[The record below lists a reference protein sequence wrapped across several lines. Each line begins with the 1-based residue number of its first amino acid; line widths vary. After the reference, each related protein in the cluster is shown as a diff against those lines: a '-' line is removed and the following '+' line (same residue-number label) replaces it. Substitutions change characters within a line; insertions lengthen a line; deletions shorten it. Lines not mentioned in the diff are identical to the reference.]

1 MDTSGNPFGGKGV
14 FLTSDPNVMAD
25 QNILTSLPNPQFCQ
39 SIDPSGYA
47 KLIDENSKLKE
58 QFKNLERS
66 VKKYQSFLGMGAVEQ
81 ETLLKSSERFEIDKR
96 SLIDEQKKELMVF
109 NERIKTLHMSTVE
122 KDNEIDE
129 WKKIAEDNI
138 MKGGNSG
145 MRDLKLKSKEV
156 DTLKRQVNTLKNSEL
171 DLKKKTNA

>member
-1 MDTSGNPFGGKGV
+1 
-14 FLTSDPNVMAD
+14 
-25 QNILTSLPNPQFCQ
+25 
-39 SIDPSGYA
+39 
-47 KLIDENSKLKE
+47 
-58 QFKNLERS
+58 
-66 VKKYQSFLGMGAVEQ
+66 MGAVEQ